1 MENPNWNKWTL
12 MPELELWQAAAL
24 SLDIEP
30 DRIPMYERWQYMQ
43 IRQDFE
49 DMSENYIDRLEIIHA
64 NICHTLTA
72 SEINFTQPWKSKVL
86 LKDFISWCGKNNFSI
101 PEKFI
106 SRAITNNIV
115 PAENAEPLVSDKSS
129 ETYPPELDIAF
140 QAWRAVSATEGKGK
154 PKARIRKWL
163 DTNAIHLS
171 NEAKERIVTVANWD
185 KSGGATRTSKASN
198 GGG

>member
-1 MENPNWNKWTL
+1 MENPNWNKWML

-24 SLDIEP
+24 SLDTEP
-30 DRIPMYERWQYMQ
+30 DCIPMYERWQYMQ

-49 DMSENYIDRLEIIHA
+49 DMPKNYIDRLEIIHA
-64 NICHTLTA
+64 NIGHKLTV
-72 SEINFTQPWKSKVL
+72 SRINTTQPWKSKVL
-86 LKDFISWCGKNNFSI
+86 LEDFVSWCGKNNFSI
-101 PEKFI
+101 PEKF
-106 SRAITNNIV
+106 NNIV
-115 PAENAEPLVSDKSS
+115 PAENAEPLAFDKSS
-129 ETYPPELDIAF
+129 ETYPTELDIAF